1 MMINKTEGFLTSYHN
16 QIIIGDTL
24 ITFSNRDWCHFHGT
38 VGKKKVKRLGVVN
51 ELVILIK
58 VTTMNNT
65 LLFHHHLANHIKT
78 LSSHQFLA
86 KHTIHIHTHTHTHNT
101 MSFHH

>member
-38 VGKKKVKRLGVVN
+38 LGKKKVKRLGVVN
-51 ELVILIK
+51 ELVI
-58 VTTMNNT
+58 
-65 LLFHHHLANHIKT
+65 
-78 LSSHQFLA
+78 
-86 KHTIHIHTHTHTHNT
+86 
-101 MSFHH
+101 